1 MKALKIILSIVVMAL
16 IFGGCT
22 YNWILEEQVI
32 DPTDPE
38 APELSFS
45 AEITPIFESKCT
57 GCHQPG
63 GQTPDLTAANAY
75 SSLTSSS
82 RYVNTSEPATS
93 LIYTRPNPSNT
104 DSHMKYSEAEAAK
117 VLTWI
122 TQGAKNN

>member
-16 IFGGCT
+16 IFGGCA
-22 YNWILEEQVI
+22 YNFIVEEEVI
-32 DPTDPE
+32 DPTDPD

-45 AEITPIFESKCT
+45 AEVAPIFESKCT

-75 SSLTSSS
+75 SSLTSSG